1 MTNIIEVYTY
11 SKIFL
16 GKGATNIKKYL
27 LRSKLELP
35 NKIITYP
42 FGSNRTRFQ
51 FPEMF
56 KYELKKLDKLGNLN
70 NYELIVERYNKPNCP
85 KTAKFFW
92 SDGWTCDLYISFIPE
107 LEISNSFL
115 EPSTVLNLLPY
126 KYGNITIDL
135 PEKYVKPEIGIVV
148 PIFNRYEYLKKCF
161 NSLSKT
167 NLSECILV
175 LVDESMT
182 KEMNDD
188 KKKVNL
194 LVKEFKK
201 NYAIVIK
208 IFKNKHGNMFDSIL
222 HGFDLLSPLCKYLI
236 TIDSDTIQK
245 KNWVDKLK
253 NTYEIIKKD
262 YPKKKIL
269 LSGFNTITTKFH
281 KILEDKEAYMLK
293 TSVGGC
299 QMFFENKLYL
309 EILRYTLI
317 SHKWDTNLVKNL
329 KDNNGI
335 ICVTKPSVIDHLG
348 VISSGHRSCSKN
360 NIVYDKALDFNL

>member
-1 MTNIIEVYTY
+1 MIKNINIDTY

-16 GKGATNIKKYL
+16 GKSNNNVMKYL
-27 LRSKLELP
+27 LKSKLNLS

-56 KYELKKLDKLGNLN
+56 KYELKKLDTQHDLN
-70 NYELIVERYNKPNCP
+70 NYELIVKRFNKPNCP

-92 SDGWTCDLYISFIPE
+92 SDGWTFDLYISFIPE
-107 LEISNSFL
+107 LDINNSFL
-115 EPSTVLNLLPY
+115 ETSTVLNLLPY

-135 PEKYVKPEIGIVV
+135 PEKYIKPQIGIVI

-161 NSLSKT
+161 DSLSKT

-182 KEMNDD
+182 KEIDED

-194 LVKEFKK
+194 LVKQFKK
-201 NYAIVIK
+201 NDTVVIK

-222 HGFDLLSPLCKYLI
+222 HGFDLLSPLCEYLI

-245 KNWVDKLK
+245 INWIDILK
-253 NTYEIIKKD
+253 NTYQIIKKV
-262 YPKKKIL
+262 YHKNKLL
-269 LSGFNTITTKFH
+269 LSGFNTITTNFH
-281 KILEDKEAYMLK
+281 KILEDKESYMLK

-299 QMFFENKLYL
+299 QMFFESKLYL
-309 EILRYTLI
+309 EVLRFTLI

-335 ICVTKPSVIDHLG
+335 VCVTKPSVIDHLG
-348 VISSGHRSCSKN
+348 IISSGHRQYKN
-360 NIVYDKALDFNL
+360 NIVYDKALDF